1 MNKSCT
7 HSSIHRRQHKKKEAK
22 IDKRTSNEIY
32 DDWPH
37 LWVADDDDDDV
48 DTQKVFLPPSRGHT
62 AYIHKCMRKR
72 MCGGDGKYN
81 VLLYMD
87 ARTPQFT
94 IYAKVHARSVYK
106 KPISCTTNVH
116 HSHLYFDIPGIF
128 APTHHLQMIINTLL
142 LIIIVNVRMLMV
154 VT

>member
-7 HSSIHRRQHKKKEAK
+7 HSSHTPPTTQKKKEAK

-37 LWVADDDDDDV
+37 LWVADDDDV
-48 DTQKVFLPPSRGHT
+48 DTQKVFLPPSRGQT
-62 AYIHKCMRKR
+62 AYITYIHICMRKKDVR
-72 MCGGDGKYN
+72 RRGGDGKYN

-94 IYAKVHARSVYK
+94 IYAKVHA
-106 KPISCTTNVH
+106 
-116 HSHLYFDIPGIF
+116 
-128 APTHHLQMIINTLL
+128 
-142 LIIIVNVRMLMV
+142 
-154 VT
+154 